1 MNKHKMNE
9 INDWL
14 DEPVVELTTDRH
26 KPHNPDEMYYT
37 PYELKKFR
45 SKRDN
50 MVHINIHTR
59 RNDAN
64 NIFCELV
71 DHCVRY
77 NINDKDKDNSP
88 LFNPSNKNSFYNFVY
103 SNSSK

>member
-1 MNKHKMNE
+1 MKQINE
-9 INDWL
+9 WL
-14 DEPVVELTTDRH
+14 DDPIVVLTSDPH
-26 KPHNPDEMYYT
+26 KPRLPNNYYYT

-45 SKRDN
+45 TGAN
-50 MVHINIHTR
+50 EYIEINEFTR

-71 DHCVRY
+71 DYCARY
-77 NINDKDKDNSP
+77 KINDKNNSL